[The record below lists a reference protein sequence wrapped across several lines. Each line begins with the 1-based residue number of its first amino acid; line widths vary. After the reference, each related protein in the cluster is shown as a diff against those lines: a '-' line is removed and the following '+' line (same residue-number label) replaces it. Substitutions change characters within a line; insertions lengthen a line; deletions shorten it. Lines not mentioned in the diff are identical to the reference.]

1 MAPDFFEPD
10 QQTSDADFSSQPQ
23 TPTDAPQPAPPRR
36 ARRSLFQIV
45 CLRAKPKAKPPNV
58 T

>member
-10 QQTSDADFSSQPQ
+10 QPASDADIAGRPEIL
-23 TPTDAPQPAPPRR
+23 TYEPQPAATRP

-45 CLRAKPKAKPPNV
+45 CLGDKPQTKPQSSL
-58 T
+58 

>member
-10 QQTSDADFSSQPQ
+10 HQTSDADISSQPEAM
-23 TPTDAPQPAPPRR
+23 TDEPQPAAQRR

-45 CLRAKPKAKPPNV
+45 CLQAEPKTKPPSAL
-58 T
+58 

>member
-10 QQTSDADFSSQPQ
+10 HQTSDADISSQPEVV
-23 TPTDAPQPAPPRR
+23 TVEPQPAPPRR

-45 CLRAKPKAKPPNV
+45 CLQAKTKAKPPSAL
-58 T
+58 